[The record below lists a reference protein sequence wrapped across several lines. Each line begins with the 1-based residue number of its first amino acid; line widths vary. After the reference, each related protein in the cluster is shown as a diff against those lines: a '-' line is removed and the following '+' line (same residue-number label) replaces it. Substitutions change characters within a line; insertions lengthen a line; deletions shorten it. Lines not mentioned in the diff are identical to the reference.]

1 MMPVISG
8 GLPSTKTLLNSAR
21 ICAILRAAS
30 ASPLDAAS
38 ASFVW
43 NDMSSASAR
52 NSSGSCVFCR
62 CARMNVVAMS
72 CNSAISSG
80 GRRCLYARCTV
91 SNADWQKSWSSPSL
105 SRNSRMSSSAACPS
119 PHFFTSN
126 ENSSNLM
133 PRHDRT
139 PPITLGHLP
148 SRTTTEVR
156 AGFDR
161 PRRPGAD
168 TAGARTAAALHI
180 VPGEIP
186 REKREKRWFFD
197 RLLRSHC

>member
-1 MMPVISG
+1 MVPVISG
-8 GLPSTKTLLNSAR
+8 GLPSTKILLNSAR
-21 ICAILRAAS
+21 ISAILRAAS
-30 ASPLDAAS
+30 ASPLNAAS
-38 ASFVW
+38 GSFVA

-52 NSSGSCVFCR
+52 NSSGSCTFCR
-62 CARMNVVAMS
+62 CARMSMVAMS

-161 PRRPGAD
+161 PRRQGAD

-180 VPGEIP
+180 VPEIHE
-186 REKREKRWFFD
+186 R
-197 RLLRSHC
+197 RLRTEALVF